1 MLTATPVYAQSTAP
15 KATAATTATTTAPAN
30 IEARR
35 KVLLAQ
41 MMADPSDLDIAFE
54 YAALSSQAGDLEG
67 AIATLERMLI
77 FAPGLPRLQLELGV
91 LYYRLGANEPALS
104 YFNGALAAP
113 DVPADVRDKVEQY
126 IAAIEKRSET
136 SGFGGAIIL
145 GARYQTNANS
155 APANPRIMLNGLPF
169 TLSAD
174 GLGAPDANA
183 FIAGSFRAIHDLQ
196 SQGDQLVATMQVY
209 GALYKE
215 LGRLNT
221 GVVEVTVGPSF
232 DLRRYRIDD
241 ARFDI
246 YAIASGMLLGND
258 PYLAS
263 GGVGVRLT
271 KGLAQDTNLRLD
283 LRAVRNAYVN
293 SPTRPLA
300 TNSNGYTVSGTV
312 GVDHQLNEHFKLFA
326 QLNGE
331 RRVAERG
338 YLTAWQGGVTAGTVV
353 TFDSPISEEADDWA
367 LTVSGGYLKRV
378 FDAPDPVINATT
390 AQTDDEV
397 FAQAALSIPLKDGWS
412 VETSTSWRAVMSNYD
427 LADSENIS
435 TSLAAMKKF

>member
-1 MLTATPVYAQSTAP
+1 MLAATPVHAQSTAP
-15 KATAATTATTTAPAN
+15 KVNTASASPAN

-41 MMADPSDLDIAFE
+41 MMADPSDLDVAFE

-136 SGFGGAIIL
+136 SGMGGAIML

-169 TLSAD
+169 TLGTD
-174 GLGAPDANA
+174 GLSAPDANA

-196 SQGDQLVATMQVY
+196 SQGDQLVATLQVY
-209 GALYKE
+209 GALYKD

-232 DLRRYRIDD
+232 DLRRFKIDD

-246 YAIASGMLLGND
+246 YAIASGILLGAD

-263 GGVGVRLT
+263 GGVGIRVT
-271 KGLAQDTNLRLD
+271 KGLGADTNLRLD
-283 LRAVRNAYVN
+283 LKAVRNNYMN
-293 SPTRPLA
+293 STSRPLA
-300 TNSNGYTVSGTV
+300 TNSNGYTVSGSA
-312 GVDHQLNEHFKLFA
+312 GIDHQLTDDLKLFG
-326 QLNGE
+326 LLSGE
-331 RRVAERG
+331 RRLAERG
-338 YLTAWQGGVTAGTVV
+338 YLSAWQGGVTVGTVV
-353 TFDSPISEEADDWA
+353 TFDSPVSEEADDWA
-367 LTVSGGYLKRV
+367 LTVSGGYIKRIY
-378 FDAPDPVINATT
+378 DAPDPVINATT
-390 AQTDDEV
+390 AQADDEV
-397 FAQAALSIPLKDGWS
+397 FAQAALSVPLKDGWS
-412 VETSTSWRAVMSNYD
+412 VETSTSWRNVMSNYD

-435 TSLAAMKKF
+435 ASLAAMKMF